1 MSMKKSGI
9 YVLITITLVFA
20 AFVAGFYV
28 GRNQNHS
35 LVQVS
40 TWPGDTTLSTAP
52 SLPKTTVSTGI
63 TKLNINLATYEELQT
78 LPGIGPSLAQNIIDY
93 RITYGYFHTVSD
105 LLNVPNFGE
114 KRLEAL
120 LEYITV

>member
-1 MSMKKSGI
+1 MKKSGI
-9 YVLITITLVFA
+9 YILITITLIFA
-20 AFVAGFYV
+20 AFVAGFYM
-28 GRNQNHS
+28 GRNLNQGPI
-35 LVQVS
+35 Q
-40 TWPGDTTLSTAP
+40 LSTQ
-52 SLPKTTVSTGI
+52 LPNTTFSTAESITQATASTGI

-93 RITYGYFHTVSD
+93 RITYGYFHSVSD

-120 LEYITV
+120 LNYITV

>member
-1 MSMKKSGI
+1 MKKSGI
-9 YVLITITLVFA
+9 YALITITLVFA

-35 LVQVS
+35 PVQVS
-40 TWPGDTTLSTAP
+40 SQPPQTTVSTAP
-52 SLPKTTVSTGI
+52 SLPQTTVSTGFV
-63 TKLNINLATYEELQT
+63 KVNINLATYEELQT

-93 RITYGYFHTVSD
+93 RITYGYFHSVSD
-105 LLNVPNFGE
+105 LLKVPNFGE

-120 LEYITV
+120 LNYITV